1 MTLGWQ
7 LYYYV
12 SENLQKEKT
21 PPPPHTH
28 FRTSFDAPCPFEINK
43 TKPASDIN
51 VKRTEGRRRKLLAS
65 LNGERTVLLA
75 SCTIKPITAFSFI
88 LDAQ

>member
-21 PPPPHTH
+21 PPPPQH

>member
-12 SENLQKEKT
+12 SENLQKKKT
-21 PPPPHTH
+21 PPNISVLLLMLHVH
-28 FRTSFDAPCPFEINK
+28 LKK